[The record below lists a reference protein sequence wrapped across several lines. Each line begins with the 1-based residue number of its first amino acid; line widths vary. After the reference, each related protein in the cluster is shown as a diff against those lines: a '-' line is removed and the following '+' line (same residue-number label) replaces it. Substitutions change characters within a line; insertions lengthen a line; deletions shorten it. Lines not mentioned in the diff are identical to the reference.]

1 MIQRTGI
8 NALGRRL
15 DFEYIWVGSARGTDP
30 VIVFLHEGLGS
41 VSLWRDFP
49 ERLCEAL
56 GFRGLVYSRFGYGR
70 STPRPHEERFPRD
83 YLHREAVDVLPA
95 LLDALGVRRA
105 WLFGHSDGGTI
116 ALLAAA
122 HVPERVQGIVVLAP
136 HIFVEDSIL
145 PGILKVRDG
154 YAGGPLRDQLARHHD
169 DPDSAFYGWFDIW
182 SDPAFRDWN
191 IEAELENITCPVLA
205 IQGENDEYA
214 SLEQIRGIQRRV
226 PPTQLL
232 ILPDSGHSPH
242 RDQTAAVIR
251 ATAAF
256 IADADTS

>member
-1 MIQRTGI
+1 MTQRIAI

-15 DFEYIWVGSARGTDP
+15 DLEYAWTGSARDTDP
-30 VIVFLHEGLGS
+30 TIVFLHEGLGS
-41 VSLWRDFP
+41 ASLWREFP

-70 STPRPHEERFPRD
+70 STPRPHDERFPRD
-83 YLHREAVDVLPA
+83 YLRREAVEVLPA
-95 LLDALGVRRA
+95 LLDALDVRRP

-122 HVPERVQGIVVLAP
+122 HMPERVRGIVVLAP

-145 PGILKVRDG
+145 PGILKTRDA
-154 YAGGPLRDQLARHHD
+154 YVGGPFRNQLARHHD

-182 SDPAFRDWN
+182 SDPAYRDWN
-191 IEAELENITCPVLA
+191 IETDLDGITCPVLA
-205 IQGENDEYA
+205 VQGENDEYA

-226 PPTQLL
+226 PSTQLIVL
-232 ILPDSGHSPH
+232 QNSGHSSH
-242 RDQTAAVIR
+242 RDQTAVVIR
-251 ATAAF
+251 ATADF
-256 IADADTS
+256 IADADTH